1 MTTPIAL
8 LGTGLLGSA
17 FVEAFISRGETDI
30 TVWNRTRAK
39 AEPLAVIGARVAD
52 TAAEAVAN
60 AERVHLVLLDD
71 DTVDETIQAMRSG
84 LRHGAVIVDHTTLRP
99 DRTEARAAALDSAG
113 LEYLHAPVMM
123 GPPAAR
129 TATGVMFVAGPTERF
144 NRVKDALTKMTG
156 ELVFLGERADLAAAY
171 KLCGNAMMLMMAG
184 SLADVFHM
192 ADAMKMPRD
201 DVFNVFTKIKMDG
214 VVNLRAKRVL
224 ADDYRA
230 TFTLEVARK
239 DVRLMIESADGESV
253 PMLRALAQHMDDAI
267 AAGDGDKDVGVLA
280 KRRGAIKV

>member
-17 FVEAFISRGETDI
+17 FVEAFISRGDTNI

-39 AEPLAVIGARVAD
+39 AEPLAALGARVVD
-52 TAAEAVAN
+52 TAGEAVMN
-60 AERVHLVLLDD
+60 ADRVHLVLLDD
-71 DTVDETIQAMRSG
+71 DTVDETIQAMRSS
-84 LRHGAVIVDHTTLRP
+84 LKPGAVIVDHTTLRP
-99 DRTEARAAALDSAG
+99 DRTEARAAALDAAG
-113 LEYLHAPVMM
+113 LDYLHAPVMM

-129 TATGVMFVAGPTERF
+129 SAGGVMFVAGPTERF

-192 ADAMKMPRD
+192 ADAMKMPRA
-201 DVFNVFTKIKMDG
+201 DVFTVFQKIKMEG
-214 VVNLRAKRVL
+214 VINLRSKRML
-224 ADDYRA
+224 DEDYKA
-230 TFTLEVARK
+230 TFTLDVARK
-239 DVRLMIESADGESV
+239 DVRLMIESAGSEPV
-253 PMLRALAQHMDDAI
+253 PMLRALAGYMDEAI
-267 AAGDGDKDVGVLA
+267 GAGDGDKDIGVLA
-280 KRRGAIKV
+280 KRRV